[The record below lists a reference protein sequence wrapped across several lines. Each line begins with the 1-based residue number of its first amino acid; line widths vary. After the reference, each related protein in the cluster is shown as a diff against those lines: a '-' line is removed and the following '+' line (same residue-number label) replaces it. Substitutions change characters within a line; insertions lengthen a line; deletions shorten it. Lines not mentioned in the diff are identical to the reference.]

1 MKKQKKHSVLKRAI
15 TIAIMSSLC
24 LTAAIGVATFTQ
36 NVTVSDITTDVVDTE
51 TAEVNN
57 NSEASL
63 TEASVSDSMLNA
75 FKVDNGE
82 QPVSES
88 SLVMT
93 VKENEKEALA
103 GQNEESETEIRIEK
117 WCSLSIDLRGKKLS
131 KDVPAGTVADALAY
145 LGIELTDK
153 DQMDAELE
161 ADVTDGMALTIKRV
175 VVTEAESTEEI
186 DFDKVDRDTSML
198 YEGESQ
204 VETEGE
210 KGERKITY
218 EVTWVNGKLSE
229 KKEVSNEVIKEPV
242 DEVTIHGTAKK
253 EESRIEKAEEKKA
266 EEEKAEEENN
276 EEEKTEEEKSEEDTE
291 SEEEN
296 TEDAENDTESDD
308 NGSSEEYSG
317 NTITDSNGNV
327 LHYSY
332 CLSGP
337 TTAYTAEAGAGTA
350 TGRLARYGVVAV
362 DPDEIPY
369 GSILYIVSDDGFEY
383 GYAVAGD
390 TGGFIYYTDV
400 VVDLYFPTLDDCSTY
415 GLRNAHVYVLEGV
428 SEDATY

>member
-1 MKKQKKHSVLKRAI
+1 MNKQKKHSVLKRVI
-15 TIAIMSSLC
+15 SVAIMSSLC

-36 NVTVSDITTDVVDTE
+36 TVSVSDITADVTE
-51 TAEVNN
+51 KETEATNN
-57 NSEASL
+57 NEASL

-75 FKVDNGE
+75 FKVESNE
-82 QPVSES
+82 EPVEEN

-103 GQNEESETEIRIEK
+103 DKEEESETEITIDT
-117 WCSLSIDLRGKKLS
+117 WYSLSIDLRGKKLS
-131 KDVPAGTVADALAY
+131 KDVPEGTVSDALAY
-145 LGIELTDK
+145 LGIELTEYDQIDK
-153 DQMDAELE
+153 ELDE
-161 ADVTDGMALTIKRV
+161 QLSDNMKINIKRV
-175 VVTEAESTEEI
+175 VVTKSEETKTIDYETEYK
-186 DFDKVDRDTSML
+186 DSSML

-204 VETEGE
+204 VETQGE
-210 KGERKITY
+210 EGERKITY

-242 DEVTIHGTAKK
+242 NKVVLNGTAQK
-253 EESRIEKAEEKKA
+253 EPETNTGLAQSIQDSDSSSTVDES
-266 EEEKAEEENN
+266 
-276 EEEKTEEEKSEEDTE
+276 S
-291 SEEEN
+291 
-296 TEDAENDTESDD
+296 
-308 NGSSEEYSG
+308 

-400 VVDLYFPTLDDCSTY
+400 VVDLYFPTLADCSVY
-415 GLRNAHVYVLEGV
+415 GLRNAHVYVLEGMT
-428 SEDATY
+428 EDVTY

>member
-1 MKKQKKHSVLKRAI
+1 MNKQKKHSVLKRVI
-15 TIAIMSSLC
+15 SVAIMSSLC

-36 NVTVSDITTDVVDTE
+36 TVSVSDITADVTE
-51 TAEVNN
+51 KETEATNN
-57 NSEASL
+57 NEASL

-75 FKVDNGE
+75 FKVESNE
-82 QPVSES
+82 EPVEEN

-103 GQNEESETEIRIEK
+103 DKEEESETEITIDT
-117 WCSLSIDLRGKKLS
+117 WYSLSIDLRGKKLS
-131 KDVPAGTVADALAY
+131 KDVPEGTVSDALAY
-145 LGIELTDK
+145 LGIELTEYDQIDK
-153 DQMDAELE
+153 ELDE
-161 ADVTDGMALTIKRV
+161 QLSDNMKINIKRV
-175 VVTEAESTEEI
+175 VVTKSEETKTIDYETEYK
-186 DFDKVDRDTSML
+186 DSSML

-204 VETEGE
+204 VETQGE
-210 KGERKITY
+210 EGERKITY

-242 DEVTIHGTAKK
+242 NKVVLNGTAQK
-253 EESRIEKAEEKKA
+253 EPE
-266 EEEKAEEENN
+266 
-276 EEEKTEEEKSEEDTE
+276 T
-291 SEEEN
+291 N
-296 TEDAENDTESDD
+296 TGLAQSIQDS
-308 NGSSEEYSG
+308 GSSSTVDESS

-400 VVDLYFPTLDDCSTY
+400 VADLYFPTLADCSVY
-415 GLRNAHVYVLEGV
+415 GLRNAHVYVLEGMT
-428 SEDATY
+428 EDVTY

>member
-36 NVTVSDITTDVVDTE
+36 NVTVSDITTNVVDTE

-276 EEEKTEEEKSEEDTE
+276 EEEKTEEE
-291 SEEEN
+291 N

>member
-1 MKKQKKHSVLKRAI
+1 MNKQKKHSVLKRVI
-15 TIAIMSSLC
+15 SVAIMSSLC

-36 NVTVSDITTDVVDTE
+36 TVSVSDITADVTE
-51 TAEVNN
+51 KETEATNN
-57 NSEASL
+57 NEASL

-75 FKVDNGE
+75 FKVESNE
-82 QPVSES
+82 EPVEEN

-103 GQNEESETEIRIEK
+103 DKEEESETEITIDT
-117 WCSLSIDLRGKKLS
+117 WYSLSIDLRGKKLS
-131 KDVPAGTVADALAY
+131 KDVPEGTVSDALAY
-145 LGIELTDK
+145 LGIELTEYDQIDK
-153 DQMDAELE
+153 ELDE
-161 ADVTDGMALTIKRV
+161 QLSDDMKINIKRV
-175 VVTEAESTEEI
+175 VVTKSEETKTIDYETEYK
-186 DFDKVDRDTSML
+186 DSSML

-204 VETEGE
+204 VETQGE
-210 KGERKITY
+210 EGERKITY

-242 DEVTIHGTAKK
+242 NKVVLNGTAQK
-253 EESRIEKAEEKKA
+253 EPETNTGLAQSIQDSDSSSTVDES
-266 EEEKAEEENN
+266 
-276 EEEKTEEEKSEEDTE
+276 S
-291 SEEEN
+291 
-296 TEDAENDTESDD
+296 
-308 NGSSEEYSG
+308 

-400 VVDLYFPTLDDCSTY
+400 VADLYFPTLADCSVY
-415 GLRNAHVYVLEGV
+415 GLRNAHVYVLEGMT
-428 SEDATY
+428 EDVTY

>member
-1 MKKQKKHSVLKRAI
+1 MNKQKKHSVLKRVI
-15 TIAIMSSLC
+15 SVAIMSSLC

-36 NVTVSDITTDVVDTE
+36 TVSVSDITADVTE
-51 TAEVNN
+51 KETEATNN
-57 NSEASL
+57 NEASL

-75 FKVDNGE
+75 FKVESNE
-82 QPVSES
+82 EPVEEN

-103 GQNEESETEIRIEK
+103 DKEEESETEITIDT
-117 WCSLSIDLRGKKLS
+117 WYSLSIDLRGKKLS
-131 KDVPAGTVADALAY
+131 KDVPEGTVSDALAY
-145 LGIELTDK
+145 LGIELTEYDQIDK
-153 DQMDAELE
+153 ELDE
-161 ADVTDGMALTIKRV
+161 QLSDDMKINIKRV
-175 VVTEAESTEEI
+175 VVTKSEETKTIDYKTEYK
-186 DFDKVDRDTSML
+186 DSSML

-204 VETEGE
+204 VETQGE
-210 KGERKITY
+210 EGERKITY

-242 DEVTIHGTAKK
+242 NKVVLNGTAQK
-253 EESRIEKAEEKKA
+253 EPETNTGLAQSIQDSDSSSTVDES
-266 EEEKAEEENN
+266 
-276 EEEKTEEEKSEEDTE
+276 S
-291 SEEEN
+291 
-296 TEDAENDTESDD
+296 
-308 NGSSEEYSG
+308 

-400 VVDLYFPTLDDCSTY
+400 VVDLYFPTLADCSVY
-415 GLRNAHVYVLEGV
+415 GLRNAHVYVLEGMT
-428 SEDATY
+428 EDVTY

>member
-218 EVTWVNGKLSE
+218 D
-229 KKEVSNEVIKEPV
+229 

-266 EEEKAEEENN
+266 EEENTEEEKTEEENT

-296 TEDAENDTESDD
+296 AEDAENDTESDD

>member
-1 MKKQKKHSVLKRAI
+1 MNKQKKHSVLKRVI
-15 TIAIMSSLC
+15 SVAIMSSLC

-36 NVTVSDITTDVVDTE
+36 TVSVSDITADVTE
-51 TAEVNN
+51 KETEATNN
-57 NSEASL
+57 NEASL

-75 FKVDNGE
+75 FKVESNE
-82 QPVSES
+82 EPVEEN

-103 GQNEESETEIRIEK
+103 DKEEESETEITIDT
-117 WCSLSIDLRGKKLS
+117 WYSLSIDLRGKKLS
-131 KDVPAGTVADALAY
+131 KDVPEGTVSDALAY
-145 LGIELTDK
+145 LGIELTEYDQIDK
-153 DQMDAELE
+153 ELDE
-161 ADVTDGMALTIKRV
+161 QLSDDMKINIKRV
-175 VVTEAESTEEI
+175 VVTKSEETKTIDYETEYK
-186 DFDKVDRDTSML
+186 DSSML

-204 VETEGE
+204 VETQGE
-210 KGERKITY
+210 EGERKITY

-242 DEVTIHGTAKK
+242 NKVVLNGTAQK
-253 EESRIEKAEEKKA
+253 EPETNTGLAQSIQDSDSSSTVDES
-266 EEEKAEEENN
+266 
-276 EEEKTEEEKSEEDTE
+276 S
-291 SEEEN
+291 
-296 TEDAENDTESDD
+296 
-308 NGSSEEYSG
+308 

-400 VVDLYFPTLDDCSTY
+400 VVDLYFPTLADCSVY
-415 GLRNAHVYVLEGV
+415 GLRNAHVYVLEGMT
-428 SEDATY
+428 EDVTY

>member
-1 MKKQKKHSVLKRAI
+1 MNKQKKHSVLKRVI
-15 TIAIMSSLC
+15 SVAIMSSLC

-36 NVTVSDITTDVVDTE
+36 TVTVSDITADVADNETE
-51 TAEVNN
+51 AANS
-57 NSEASL
+57 SEASL

-75 FKVDNGE
+75 FKVESNE
-82 QPVSES
+82 EPVPEA

-103 GQNEESETEIRIEK
+103 GSEKEESETEITINT
-117 WCSLSIDLRGKKLS
+117 WYSINIDFRGKKLS
-131 KDVPAGTVADALAY
+131 KDVPEGTVSDALAY
-145 LGIELTDK
+145 LGIELTDNDKMDK
-153 DQMDAELE
+153 DLDEQLE
-161 ADVTDGMALTIKRV
+161 DGMDIKITRV
-175 VVTEAESTEEI
+175 VVSTAEVTETIDYKTEN
-186 DFDKVDRDTSML
+186 KDTSML

-204 VETEGE
+204 VETQGE
-210 KGERKITY
+210 EGERKLTY
-218 EVTWVNGKLSE
+218 EITWINGKYSG
-229 KKEVSNEVIKEPV
+229 KKEISNEVVKEPV
-242 DEVTIHGTAKK
+242 NKVVLNGTAQK
-253 EESRIEKAEEKKA
+253 EPETNTGLAQSIEDSTASSSVDES
-266 EEEKAEEENN
+266 
-276 EEEKTEEEKSEEDTE
+276 S
-291 SEEEN
+291 
-296 TEDAENDTESDD
+296 
-308 NGSSEEYSG
+308 

-400 VVDLYFPTLDDCSTY
+400 VVDLYFPTLADCSVY
-415 GLRNAHVYVLEGV
+415 GLRNAHVYVLEGMT
-428 SEDATY
+428 EDVTY